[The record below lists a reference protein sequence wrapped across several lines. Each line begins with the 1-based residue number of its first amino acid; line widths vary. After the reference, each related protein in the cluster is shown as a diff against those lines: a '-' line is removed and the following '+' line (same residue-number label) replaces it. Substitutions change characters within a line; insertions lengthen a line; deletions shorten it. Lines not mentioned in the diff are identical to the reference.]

1 MELRLNRPEIE
12 ARVDELRA
20 EHPGREEFLVAIRA
34 FSDTLHPE
42 ARKILVKVLLDRKPE
57 TGGFDVITNRLERGG
72 WMKRAMRK
80 IEDSEGKQRKP

>member
-20 EHPGREEFLVAIRA
+20 EHPGREEFLAAIRT

-42 ARKILVKVLLDRKPE
+42 ARKILGKVLLDRKPE

-72 WMKRAMRK
+72 WMKRTMRK
-80 IEDSEGKQRKP
+80 IEDSERKHRP